1 MEILTIPLDPSVVT
15 WHFNCVLFSLCKSKW
30 KKNGFY
36 GKFHLKI
43 YGTSEFLG
51 FLSSYFVKKLFDCQ
65 TKFSC
70 LAQNFLIV
78 SVIIV
83 SVEWAVAPGWPIKSH
98 LQNFAGKRDNLK
110 NNKTRGWSRVLT
122 LEQSHYS
129 RFKTIL
135 QCTVFYD
142 FPCLISL
149 QWIGGFFTFYCTLH
163 NFFFLFKFT

>member
-98 LQNFAGKRDNLK
+98 R
-110 NNKTRGWSRVLT
+110 
-122 LEQSHYS
+122 
-129 RFKTIL
+129 
-135 QCTVFYD
+135 
-142 FPCLISL
+142 ISL
-149 QWIGGFFTFYCTLH
+149 GKEIISRATKPGVEVESWLWNKVIIPDLRQFF
-163 NFFFLFKFT
+163 NVLFSMIFHV